1 MIGFTLEGYA
11 LALIWGALYEQ
22 ASSDAPKHPDFYK
35 LKRRFLYQL
44 RVEHPTLDLALKTNR
59 LFATFYTM
67 LSARSSAVQE
77 SQKTEERASATA

>member
-22 ASSDAPKHPDFYK
+22 ASSDALKHPDFYK

-44 RVEHPTLDLALKTNR
+44 RVEHPVLDLKLKTDR
-59 LFATFYTM
+59 LFGTFYAM
-67 LSARSSAVQE
+67 LSARSSVAPE
-77 SQKTEERASATA
+77 SRTPEAQASATA